1 VEHKDFCRNPNCGKM
16 VNHMSGY
23 CLNHRK
29 EWMKGYKF
37 GLRIRESTGYEHA
50 DYVVKELEMTAS
62 YPQMRNQA
70 HMLLR
75 ASNLIRSLL
84 KEK

>member
-16 VNHMSGY
+16 VSHMSGY

-29 EWMKGYKF
+29 EWMQGYKF
-37 GLRIRESTGYEHA
+37 GLRIRESTGHEHA